1 MLRRLAFYC
10 VCRDQTAIASIGA
23 STSTNLFTAYA
34 EIKQEYADWDMYAK
48 SYLFTAYAEIKQIRN
63 YFAKPTPKLFTAYAE
78 IKLLFPANVVT
89 R

>member
-1 MLRRLAFYC
+1 
-10 VCRDQTAIASIGA
+10 
-23 STSTNLFTAYA
+23 
-34 EIKQEYADWDMYAK
+34 MYAK